1 MKIESFVIKTIP
13 QGFDN
18 TQLLL
23 EGQLVIR
30 NAAII
35 KKELLSALSNSRN
48 LELILKNITKTDM
61 SFLQLLVALQKSAAA
76 QEKKLSFEVELTD
89 YMISVVKNSGL
100 ETNFPNS
107 TEV

>member
-1 MKIESFVIKTIP
+1 MKKESFVIKTIP

-48 LELILKNITKTDM
+48 LELILKNITKADM
-61 SFLQLLVALQKSAAA
+61 SFLQLLIALQKSAAA
-76 QEKKLSFEVELTD
+76 QEKKLSFEMELTD
-89 YMISVVKNSGL
+89 YMKSVVKNSGL
-100 ETNFPNS
+100 EQIFQIALK
-107 TEV
+107 